1 MILIVAE
8 AAGDQRD
15 ARTGDRALKTGGL
28 RDDEVGGHA
37 SVGPAADAEFCRIS
51 NAWGDGVIDYG
62 HVVLEVF
69 VAPIGKNGFA
79 EFLAVAGRAARVG
92 QKDGVAV
99 GGVELRKM
107 VKGSGVLTDR
117 AAVRIKQRGDLF
129 AGRVIER
136 IVEIT
141 SDRVA

>member
-37 SVGPAADAEFCRIS
+37 SVGPAADAEFFRIS
-51 NAWGDGVIDYG
+51 NALGDGVIDHG

-69 VAPIGKNGFA
+69 LTPIAKNGFP
-79 EFLAVAGRAARVG
+79 EFLAVPASAGRVG
-92 QKDGVAV
+92 EEDGVAV
-99 GGVELRKM
+99 GGVKLCEM
-107 VKGSGVLTDR
+107 VEGSGVLND
-117 AAVRIKQRGDLF
+117 
-129 AGRVIER
+129 
-136 IVEIT
+136 
-141 SDRVA
+141 